1 MSLVR
6 RDFNSTFDYYKTKD
20 EVCGTCKYNKRDWT
34 NPNNPDFYC
43 GNERSDY
50 YGDNTEYKTTCEEWE
65 GKE

>member
-1 MSLVR
+1 MRLI
-6 RDFNSTFDYYKTKD
+6 DADDLKKTWYKIKD

-50 YGDNTEYKTTCEEWE
+50 YGYNTEYKTTCEEWE